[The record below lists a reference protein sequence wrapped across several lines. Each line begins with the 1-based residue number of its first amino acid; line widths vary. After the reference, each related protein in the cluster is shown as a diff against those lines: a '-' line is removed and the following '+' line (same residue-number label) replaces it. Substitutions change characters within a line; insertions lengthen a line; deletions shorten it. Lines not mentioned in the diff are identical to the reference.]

1 MLDRTIAPAF
11 KRVEN
16 IDLIKAQTLTL
27 SNGVKI
33 HTINVGEQD
42 ILLVHVYAQG
52 GIVHQPASLIA
63 RMAASA
69 NTEGSINHTAKQIAD
84 KVSFYGAELDGG
96 ADAQYTKVNLACL
109 GKHFE
114 TLLPLFYEIAYQP
127 TFPMEELERLKQQFQ
142 QSLLVNKQKTSWL
155 ASSALEGA
163 LYGTQHPYGRTPIA
177 EDADNVFTESLK
189 QFHSKTFAVD
199 LPEIVIA
206 GKVTDRH
213 LKLLEDYFGAR
224 TYYPLEKVV
233 APAPE
238 SSAEMLHLVEKAGPQ
253 STIRLAKMVPNRH
266 HSDNAHLRMATEAL
280 GGYFGSRL
288 MKNIREEKGYTY
300 GISARIKAETEFGN
314 LVIGTDVG
322 AEVTQAAINE
332 IKFELQKMVDE
343 PLSIQELETVKTVM
357 LSAMASSFANV
368 YDISTGFTRI
378 HFLGLGYDYYE
389 GLIDA
394 YKHATPAD
402 IQAVA
407 AKYFTTDNLYTIV
420 AGSYL

>member
-11 KRVEN
+11 QRVEK
-16 IDLIKAQTLTL
+16 IDLVKAQTLTL

-42 ILLVHVYAQG
+42 ILLVHVYAKG
-52 GIVHQPASLIA
+52 GIVHQPAPLIS

-69 NTEGSINHTAKQIAD
+69 IREGTINHSAKEIAD
-84 KVSFYGAELDGG
+84 TVSFYGAELDGA
-96 ADAQYTKVNLACL
+96 ADAHYTKINLACL

-114 TLLPLFYEIAYQP
+114 LLLPLFFEIAYHP
-127 TFPMEELERLKQQFQ
+127 TYPMEELERKKQQFQ
-142 QSLLVNKQKTSWL
+142 QNMLVNMQKTSWL

-177 EDADNVFTESLK
+177 EDAENVFTESLK
-189 QFHSKTFAVD
+189 QFHSRTFAND

-206 GKVTDRH
+206 GKITDKH
-213 LKLLEDYFGAR
+213 LQLLEEYFGAR
-224 TYYPLEKVV
+224 NYYPIENVA
-233 APAPE
+233 APAAE
-238 SSAEMLHLVEKAGPQ
+238 GSIEMLHIVEKAGPQ
-253 STIRLAKMVPNRH
+253 STIRLAKLVPNRH
-266 HSDNAHLRMATEAL
+266 HSDNAHLRMAAEAL

-332 IKFELQKMVDE
+332 IKLEMQRMIDE
-343 PLSIQELETVKTVM
+343 PLPAQELETVKIVM
-357 LSAMASSFANV
+357 LSALASSFANV
-368 YDISTGFTRI
+368 YDISSGFTRI
-378 HFLGLGYDYYE
+378 HFLGLGYDYYN
-389 GLIDA
+389 GLVDA
-394 YKHATPAD
+394 YKHATSAD

-420 AGSYL
+420 AGSYQ